1 MKIEV
6 NKKEKSTIELKV
18 TVPNE
23 AVKKTYGDV
32 LEKVVESAEIE
43 GFRKGQAP
51 KKLVEEKTNTS
62 ELHGEVVNELLQIYY
77 PQALKEK
84 KISPVSNPRVS
95 VDEFGLEKDFE
106 FTATI
111 ATKPE
116 VKVKGYKKE
125 LEKLYKEKKKEFEE
139 KNEDKEAHY
148 HLPANLI
155 IQKLVELSDLEVSD
169 ILVEEEVNRMFSQMM
184 QQIQAVGMSVEDYL
198 KSQNIT
204 VEKIKEEYKE
214 AAERNIKAEFILNHL
229 ITEQEITVDESE
241 LEAMIQAS
249 GDEEVQKQMRNPIQ
263 LNYIR
268 SILAKNKLIQG
279 MIEELEPEHE
289 KHDNKNKGEKKD
301 AK

>member
-6 NKKEKSTIELKV
+6 NKKEKSTIELKI
-18 TVPNE
+18 TVPND

-32 LEKVVESAEIE
+32 LEKVVENAEIE

-51 KKLVEEKTNTS
+51 KKLVEEKTDTS
-62 ELHGEVVNELLQIYY
+62 ELHGKVVNELLQTYY

-84 KISPVSNPRVS
+84 KISPISNPRVS

-106 FTATI
+106 FTATL
-111 ATKPE
+111 ATRPE
-116 VKVKGYKKE
+116 VKIKSYKKD
-125 LEKLYKEKKKEFEE
+125 LEKLYKEKKKEFDE

-148 HLPANLI
+148 HLPANLLI
-155 IQKLVELSDLEVSD
+155 ERLVELADIEVSE
-169 ILVEEEVNRMFSQMM
+169 ILIEEEVNRMFSQMM

-204 VEKIKEEYKE
+204 ADQIKEQYEE
-214 AAERNIKAEFILNHL
+214 AAEKNIKAEFVLSHL
-229 ITEQEITVDESE
+229 ITEKEITVDESE

-249 GDEEVQKQMRNPIQ
+249 GDEKIQEQMRNPIQ

-289 KHDNKNKGEKKD
+289 KHDNKHKEDKKD